1 MVTNDIFTEF
11 FIFLFQ
17 LTPKLK
23 KTKEEI
29 MKHKKDSTM
38 STEIANQDIETT
50 AKKVKSSEEAMKVVI
65 EMEKLAVINTAFLGL
80 PTNKFKY
87 LKDLNFFD
95 VVNMINENIMALKI
109 Y

>member
-1 MVTNDIFTEF
+1 MNN
-11 FIFLFQ
+11 
-17 LTPKLK
+17 
-23 KTKEEI
+23 
-29 MKHKKDSTM
+29 KKDSIM

-80 PTNKFKY
+80 PSNKFKY

-95 VVNMINENIMALKI
+95 VINMINENIMALKI
-109 Y
+109 YQNKNTIQAIAHKNEIIFYNLLCPRNC